1 MKSLAKLTF
10 ICLFLISGY
19 TSIHAQNTAKISIQ
33 GTLKDANGAA
43 VDDGTYSVEF
53 RLYDVETGGTIKW
66 SETAT
71 VESSGGIYSHYLG
84 SIVPLDATVFD
95 QTLFLGIKIGAYE
108 LIPRTE
114 LTYAP
119 YTFASNTALSA
130 VKVICSGAVGDVKYS
145 ILNPTQFAAVNGD
158 CWVPMTGG
166 SMAGS
171 VLSNILGTSNIPDA
185 GGLFI
190 RAQETPG
197 GNDHDPDRTPTSP
210 IANFEDQAT
219 QTHQHQVNLNTTTNG
234 SHTHGVVF
242 RLHHGTADIAD
253 LGGFVPGNSNLNL
266 NTGNFMIGASD
277 RLSEGTIHNF
287 EVGNSGN
294 HNHTVNGNTGNN
306 TGFSG
311 QETRP
316 KNLNLYIYIR
326 IN

>member
-108 LIPRTE
+108 LVPRTE

-145 ILNPTQFAAVNGD
+145 ILNPTQFAAENGD
-158 CWVPMTGG
+158 CWVPMNGG
-166 SMAGS
+166 SMFGTKLAT
-171 VLSNILGTSNIPDA
+171 ILQTNTLPDA
-185 GGLFI
+185 SGLFI
-190 RAQETPG
+190 RAHEY
-197 GNDHDPDRTPTSP
+197 NDGLDSGRSPSSP
-210 IANFEDQAT
+210 IANVETDEIES
-219 QTHQHQVNLNTTTNG
+219 HGHGHNLSFSGNTTTNG
-234 SHTHGVVF
+234 NHTHNYYRVSTNSDVN
-242 RLHHGTADIAD
+242 D
-253 LGGFVPGNSNLNL
+253 GGSDHNNP
-266 NTGNFMIGASD
+266 NTSGSD
-277 RLSEGTIHNF
+277 QQTTG
-287 EVGNSGN
+287 SGD
-294 HNHTVNGNTGNN
+294 HSHYISGPVSGSINN
-306 TGFSG
+306 TGG
-311 QETRP
+311 GETRP
-316 KNLNLYIYIR
+316 VNLNLYMYIR
-326 IN
+326 VN

>member
-10 ICLFLISGY
+10 ICLFLISGF

-145 ILNPTQFAAVNGD
+145 ILNPTQFALENGD
-158 CWVPMTGG
+158 CWVPMNGG
-166 SMAGS
+166 SMFGTKLAT
-171 VLSNILGTSNIPDA
+171 ILQTNTLPDA
-185 GGLFI
+185 SGVFF
-190 RAQETPG
+190 RAHEYIDGRDSGRSPS
-197 GNDHDPDRTPTSP
+197 SP
-210 IANFEDQAT
+210 IANIEADEIESH
-219 QTHQHQVNLNTTTNG
+219 THGHSLSFSGTTTTNG
-234 SHTHGVVF
+234 SHSHNMRIGH
-242 RLHHGTADIAD
+242 R
-253 LGGFVPGNSNLNL
+253 GFDSDGSSVGLEDNQTTGSFNPTTTSDGAHSHSISGAVSGSISN
-266 NTGNFMIGASD
+266 FGA
-277 RLSEGTIHNF
+277 G
-287 EVGNSGN
+287 
-294 HNHTVNGNTGNN
+294 
-306 TGFSG
+306 
-311 QETRP
+311 ETRP
-316 KNLNLYIYIR
+316 INMNLYVYIR
-326 IN
+326 VN

>member
-10 ICLFLISGY
+10 ICLFLIPGFI
-19 TSIHAQNTAKISIQ
+19 SIHAQNTAKISIQ

-108 LIPRTE
+108 LVPRTE

-145 ILNPTQFAAVNGD
+145 ILNPTQFALENGD
-158 CWVPMTGG
+158 CWVPMNGG
-166 SMAGS
+166 SMFGS
-171 VLSNILGTSNIPDA
+171 KLATILQTNTIPNA
-185 GGLFI
+185 SGLFL
-190 RAQETPG
+190 RAHEYTE
-197 GNDHDPDRTPTSP
+197 GNDPDRSP
-210 IANFEDQAT
+210 SSAIATVQSDET
-219 QTHQHQVNLNTTTNG
+219 RSHSHGHNLTFTNGSTNVAG
-234 SHTHGVVF
+234 SHTHTIRISKRGFDADGPDGQGLEDSQDDDF
-242 RLHHGTADIAD
+242 R
-253 LGGFVPGNSNLNL
+253 P
-266 NTGNFMIGASD
+266 NTEPAGDHSH
-277 RLSEGTIHNF
+277 SVTGTISGGINNHG
-287 EVGNSGN
+287 GN
-294 HNHTVNGNTGNN
+294 
-306 TGFSG
+306 
-311 QETRP
+311 ETRP
-316 KNLNLYIYIR
+316 KNMNLYVYIR
-326 IN
+326 VN